1 ASQVIGWLFHL
12 FETEPPCVTS
22 GNSCPFTHLSSETV
36 LQVHTFLD
44 VGDLGRLSQTSK
56 HMLSLCFDEA
66 TWAKLYYRSCTS
78 LDGLLGEKEGGAC
91 PVRVMGASG
100 KWFWEGS
107 REAFIRSWEMRK
119 ACSSAA
125 FSTAKTQELHVKWE
139 LSGLLTVAAGLLYD
153 LQDRRLGDAFPAA
166 NAGYL
171 RHMERVLD
179 SLTMRVA
186 SLQRLMAWPGVCR
199 GLLSENDEDGSLPID
214 VWDRPGQQRRS
225 PSPSPPPHEKQH
237 RGNAGAGGGGGG
249 GGGGSHGGDSS
260 GREARLTPEQREAV
274 RLLFGN
280 LAALPAARRRQ
291 QQQQQQQQQ
300 GQGQGQGHP
309 FVDPEAAAGAA
320 ALAAAEAAGA
330 WPWEEQEA
338 AATARTPP
346 EGFPYHHHTVAGP
359 HIPYGMGRVEL
370 PARVG
375 GEPPQVL
382 AVADGDDEMDDIGG
396 GAAAAAAAAAASS
409 GCATLQNAQPA
420 CGMGGL
426 FWPTLYDLTVA
437 KRRQRER
444 LRECF
449 RKFSRG
455 QRLDVRDPSG
465 VWMGAEVMWAP
476 GDGGV
481 GTLRVDGWGED
492 GGAGA
497 GAGAAPAAGVAGG
510 GGIQGGGGGG
520 GGPLAGYPVGGDA
533 GMPEWRRLL
542 QLGLMADGGQAA
554 PHPNNNNAAAAAA
567 AAAAANDA
575 AAAAAAATAAA
586 AAAADNVAGGNGGA
600 SDGNSSS
607 LGSSNGGDWVT
618 TEAPKAAQS
627 LLASAVAS
635 AADSF
640 PDPPRRSCPRRS
652 PPPLL
657 ANWNPGAGAAL
668 AAVPAGGGAA
678 DAAAFGAIAAAAVD
692 QAAPAAGG
700 PAAGALVFGQGGT
713 TPPGSNRKLVR
724 VHYEGHKKKY
734 DEWIS
739 VQSGRLAPFRSHT
752 TRPLSVTMQFVEQ
765 VVNGAS
771 VRSVWCGAV
780 LLGLE

>member
-1 ASQVIGWLFHL
+1 MEALKEKLLRSDFDQVRQHPKYQTANVRTEEGSIFKWILDVPGGKGTSWEGLVYDLEVTFSRRHPFEPPRVDFPRTHRNVSNPGHPLVDANGRLRMQKLSFDKWLPTIEASQVIGWLFHL

-44 VGDLGRLSQTSK
+44 AGDLGRLSQTSK

-139 LSGLLTVAAGLLYD
+139 LSGLLTVAAGLLHD
-153 LQDRRLGDAFPAA
+153 IQNRRLGDVFPAA

-199 GLLSENDEDGSLPID
+199 GLLSEKDEDGSLPID
-214 VWDRPGQQRRS
+214 VWGRPGQQRRS
-225 PSPSPPPHEKQH
+225 PSPSPSPHEKQH
-237 RGNAGAGGGGGG
+237 
-249 GGGGSHGGDSS
+249 
-260 GREARLTPEQREAV
+260 
-274 RLLFGN
+274 
-280 LAALPAARRRQ
+280 
-291 QQQQQQQQQ
+291 
-300 GQGQGQGHP
+300 
-309 FVDPEAAAGAA
+309 
-320 ALAAAEAAGA
+320 
-330 WPWEEQEA
+330 
-338 AATARTPP
+338 
-346 EGFPYHHHTVAGP
+346 
-359 HIPYGMGRVEL
+359 RVEL

-382 AVADGDDEMDDIGG
+382 AAADGDDEMDDIGG

-409 GCATLQNAQPA
+409 GWATLQNAQPA

-426 FWPTLYDLTVA
+426 FWPTLYDLMAA

-455 QRLDVRDPSG
+455 QKLDVRDPSG

-481 GTLRVDGWGED
+481 GTLRADGCGED

-520 GGPLAGYPVGGDA
+520 GGGGPFAGSPVGGDA

-542 QLGLMADGGQAA
+542 QLGLMADGGRAL
-554 PHPNNNNAAAAAA
+554 P
-567 AAAAANDA
+567 
-575 AAAAAAATAAA
+575 
-586 AAAADNVAGGNGGA
+586 G
-600 SDGNSSS
+600 
-607 LGSSNGGDWVT
+607 
-618 TEAPKAAQS
+618 
-627 LLASAVAS
+627 
-635 AADSF
+635 
-640 PDPPRRSCPRRS
+640 S
-652 PPPLL
+652 PPPAL
-657 ANWNPGAGAAL
+657 ANWNPGAGATL

-678 DAAAFGAIAAAAVD
+678 DAAALGAIAAAAVD
-692 QAAPAAGG
+692 QAAAPPAAAGAAAGG

-739 VQSGRLAPFRSHT
+739 VQSGRLAPFRSRT

-771 VRSVWCGAV
+771 VSRCQRRDLLAGGSLV
-780 LLGLE
+780 LGEIGS